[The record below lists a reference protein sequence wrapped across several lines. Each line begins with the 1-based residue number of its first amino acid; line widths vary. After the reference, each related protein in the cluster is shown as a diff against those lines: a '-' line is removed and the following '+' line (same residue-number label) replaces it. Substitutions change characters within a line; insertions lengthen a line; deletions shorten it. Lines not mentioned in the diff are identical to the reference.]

1 MSKKKD
7 FKGVTSEI
15 VTNKVTSLDNFFG
28 VDNQS
33 PTHDKASPKETAPEV
48 SKSSKS
54 KSITTPNKAFSAED
68 EPEKTRISL
77 FIKFQTSYDLEE
89 LKMRIRRYAP
99 RNDMSKISKS
109 SIVEAAIDIVKADFE
124 ENGMDSALVKNILE

>member
-7 FKGVTSEI
+7 FKGVTSSI

-33 PTHDKASPKETAPEV
+33 PENPSPKETAPEV
-48 SKSSKS
+48 PKASKS
-54 KSITTPNKAFSAED
+54 KSITTPKKASSAAD

-89 LKMRIRRYAP
+89 LKMKIRRYAP
-99 RNDMSKISKS
+99 RSDMSKISKS

-124 ENGMDSALVKNILE
+124 ENGMDSALVQHILE